1 MKKKGASWASLIMQT
16 RELFDRLENS
26 HIDLTKASKFSL
38 KAEGHRFKQ
47 EANPAAS
54 AGVWFVCTS
63 CGGASLSLLS
73 GSYKILD
80 FLI

>member
-1 MKKKGASWASLIMQT
+1 MKKKGTSWDSLIMQT

-26 HIDLTKASKFSL
+26 HIDLTKAEICSL

-47 EANPAAS
+47 EVNPAAS

-63 CGGASLSLLS
+63 C
-73 GSYKILD
+73 D
-80 FLI
+80 M

>member
-26 HIDLTKASKFSL
+26 HIDLTKAEKCSL

-47 EANPAAS
+47 VANPAAS

-63 CGGASLSLLS
+63 CGGAYLLAP
-73 GSYKILD
+73 IAL
-80 FLI
+80 

>member
-26 HIDLTKASKFSL
+26 HIDLTKAEKCSL

-47 EANPAAS
+47 EANPSAN
-54 AGVWFVCTS
+54 AGVWFVYTLC
-63 CGGASLSLLS
+63 GASLCSLA
-73 GSYKILD
+73 
-80 FLI
+80 LIRMQTS